1 MTDTIGRTDIPGYG
15 EPYRGKVR
23 DVYRLG
29 ADRIGLVATDRISA
43 FDHILPRA
51 IPYKGQV
58 LNLLAAYQFEQ
69 ISDIVE
75 THLVEVPH
83 PNVTIG
89 KACMGI
95 PVEVVV
101 RGYLAGHAAR
111 TYAAGGRYLCGVR
124 LPEGLREN
132 APFPSPI
139 LTPATK
145 AVEGHDE
152 DISEADLLRQ
162 GKVDP
167 HIWEQVRTYAF
178 RLFERGTRIAAE
190 RGLILVDTKY
200 EFGLFHGRVVLMDEV
215 HTPDSSRY
223 FMADDYE
230 ERLKRGEK
238 PRQLSKEFVREWLM
252 GHGFQG
258 RDGDVMPTMDDAFVE
273 HTSQRYIELYER
285 LTGRPFVPTPVRGY
299 NETVKA
305 AFDRVTGR
313 P

>member
-111 TYAAGGRYLCGVR
+111 TYAAGGRDLCGVR